1 MSTNTLL
8 SIDLATAA
16 SLPPSRVAPAAVRQK
31 TPASGKTLIGGC
43 LLHLPRGAWMLM
55 DLALVCIGT
64 VLGEKLF
71 VWWSAGSIL
80 TDYNHWLANIVVG
93 MAVVLAGSIV
103 GLYEQ
108 TTLWVRSRILA
119 RCLLTVTLAMLGSW
133 LVLHFLMY
141 STLSRR
147 AAASGVV
154 FYLITAS
161 GLRMLGHTAVREVK
175 RGLLIIG
182 QGPLTGTII
191 RSIRRGAVS
200 GYRLV
205 GIAVGDT
212 HHDRA
217 ETSCDIPV
225 VGDIAN
231 IEDLCH
237 RFDVAEVVVAEEASR
252 NSHHQRAALACLRM
266 GCRVTDETTFFES
279 TFGEVPVSHITPN
292 WFISADLKGQLQEHA
307 TAKRIF
313 DVIVSAVG
321 LVVAAPIML
330 LVAFVLKMQGRGSPL
345 YSQTRVGQGGRPF
358 TLYKFRTMNGD
369 AEAGGSTW
377 AAPNDPRVTSVGR
390 FLRVSRLDEL
400 PQLWNILKGDMSLV
414 GPRPERPEFVGPL
427 SILIP
432 FFNERHLIKPGLTGW
447 AQINYAYGGSI
458 ADARRKLQLDLYY
471 VKHMALEL
479 DLIILL
485 RTFGTFFR
493 GSR

>member
-1 MSTNTLL
+1 MSTNTML
-8 SIDLATAA
+8 SVDLATAA
-16 SLPPSRVAPAAVRQK
+16 SLPPMRTAPTVVRQK
-31 TPASGKTLIGGC
+31 TPASGKMLIGGC

-55 DLALVCIGT
+55 DLILVCFGT
-64 VLGEKLF
+64 ALGDKLF
-71 VWWSAGSIL
+71 VWWSAGNL
-80 TDYNHWLANIVVG
+80 FTDYNQWLANVVVG
-93 MAVVLAGSIV
+93 SAVIIAGSVV

-119 RCLLTVTLAMLGSW
+119 RCLLTVTIAMLASW
-133 LVLHFLMY
+133 LVLHLLMY
-141 STLSRR
+141 SNLSRR

-154 FYLITAS
+154 FYLLTAS
-161 GLRMLGHTAVREVK
+161 GLRLLGHTAVREVK
-175 RGLLIIG
+175 RGLLVIG

-205 GIAVGDT
+205 GMAVGDVQSA
-212 HHDRA
+212 RI
-217 ETSCDIPV
+217 ESGGDIPV

-237 RFDVAEVVVAEEASR
+237 RFDVAEVVVAEEASK
-252 NSHHQRAALACLRM
+252 NPQHQRAALACLRM
-266 GCRVTDETTFFES
+266 GCRVTNETTFFET
-279 TFGEVPVSHITPN
+279 TFGEVPVSHISPN
-292 WFISADLKGQLQEHA
+292 WFISADLKGQLQEHT
-307 TAKRIF
+307 TAKRLF
-313 DVIVSAVG
+313 DVAAATIG
-321 LVVAAPIML
+321 LILAAPVML
-330 LVAFVLKMQGRGSPL
+330 LITLILKVQGRGNAL

-358 TLYKFRTMNGD
+358 TLYKFRTMRGD
-369 AEAGGSTW
+369 AEAGGTTW
-377 AAPNDPRVTSVGR
+377 ASPNDPRVTPVGR
-390 FLRVSRLDEL
+390 FLRITRLDEL

-447 AQINYAYGGSI
+447 AQINYSYGGSI

-471 VKHMALEL
+471 IKHTSLEL